1 MKILQLCKKFP
12 FPLKDGESIAITGLA
27 RSLAEQGCEVTLLA
41 MNTRKHYFNL
51 NSTPNALSHYQAIYA
66 TDLDNRIKASDA
78 FWNLF
83 SKKSYHI
90 QRFINADF
98 KQKLVDILRKQ
109 EFDVIQL
116 ETLYLAPYISI
127 IRKYSNAIIAMRSHN
142 VEHEIWERITKNTR
156 FLPKRVYLAHLTQKL
171 KRYEIEVQN
180 QYDLLI
186 PISRRDEQKFK
197 SFGFKGISKVTP
209 IGVDSDQYSPDYDS
223 YQKELSI
230 SFIGSLDWMP
240 NQEGLKWFLDKV
252 WAKLSKRNPNLSLH
266 IAGRNTPKWISQLK
280 RKNVKVYGE
289 VPCAHKFINEHS
301 IMVVPLLSGSGMRAK
316 ILEGM
321 SLGKVVLTT
330 PIGLE
335 GIHAKH
341 KKEVLIAETVAE
353 FEKSI
358 NYCYQN
364 RNKLERIGRCAKEF
378 VSTSYDSDE
387 LAKDLIK
394 EYSSLMVEVI

>member
-12 FPLKDGESIAITGLA
+12 FPLKDGESIAITSLA

-51 NSTPNALSHYQAIYA
+51 NSTPNALSYYKDIYA
-66 TDLDNRIKASDA
+66 TDLDNRIKISDA

-83 SKKSYHI
+83 SKESYHI

-98 KQKLVDILRKQ
+98 EKKLISILRKG
-109 EFDVIQL
+109 EFDVVQL
-116 ETLYLAPYISI
+116 ETLYLAPYIST
-127 IRKYSNAIIAMRSHN
+127 IRKYSDAIIAMRSHN
-142 VEHEIWERITKNTR
+142 VEHEIWERITENTS
-156 FLPKRVYLAHLTQKL
+156 FLPKRLYLKHLTQKL

-197 SFGFKGISKVTP
+197 NFGYKGTSKVIP
-209 IGVDSDQYSPDYDS
+209 IGVDSDRYSPDYDS
-223 YQKELSI
+223 YQKEISI

-335 GIHAKH
+335 GIHAKD

-353 FEKSI
+353 FEKAI

-364 RNKLERIGRCAKEF
+364 KNKLERIGRRAKEF